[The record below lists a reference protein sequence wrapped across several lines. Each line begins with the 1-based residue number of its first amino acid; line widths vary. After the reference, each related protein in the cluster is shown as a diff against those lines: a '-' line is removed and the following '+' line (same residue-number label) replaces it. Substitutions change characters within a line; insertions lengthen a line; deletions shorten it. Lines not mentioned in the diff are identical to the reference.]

1 MHSYVVEGEGK
12 RITDLLSYYTLPSTV
27 IGNDQYDSLQARAMH
42 PRCWCRQPVAP
53 LTSQRAPSASRAPHP
68 TTPPTSPPPSTPLPP
83 SRQPTCS
90 TPCRAQLLH
99 DALILA
105 HGSGHDVFNA
115 LDILENGSVLK
126 GTRGRVCVLRRCAAR
141 PRTVLQRA
149 PLAMPRRPQIW
160 HRRRQAAVLFVQ
172 LARGCRGAGQ
182 PGCAGHAVRGAPQAP
197 GRRVIATWACDT
209 LTCSSS
215 STVRT
220 ARSLQ

>member
-1 MHSYVVEGEGK
+1 MLVQAARRASDVAASTQRVAGPTPHHASHL
-12 RITDLLSYYTLPSTV
+12 TPS
-27 IGNDQYDSLQARAMH
+27 LH
-42 PRCWCRQPVAP
+42 
-53 LTSQRAPSASRAPHP
+53 
-68 TTPPTSPPPSTPLPP
+68 PPSPKQAAYMFYTVPGATPL
-83 SRQPTCS
+83 
-90 TPCRAQLLH
+90 AQLLH